1 MNVRPFVPFVLAFA
15 ANVVWQ
21 GFLLLAQPI
30 PRGWADNY
38 ADAAA
43 GWIFPS
49 IANLV
54 VLYRNQVFVRWPRVG
69 RVAMLCFLSAAAAH
83 IALAVVITLLI
94 VGNLAV
100 HGIPK
105 PNQRIEPMR
114 RSAFRLVPHSGAV
127 DALLLMAHPWR

>member
-1 MNVRPFVPFVLAFA
+1 MRMNARPFVPFALAFA

-69 RVAMLCFLSAAAAH
+69 RVAILCVLSAAATH
-83 IALAVVITLLI
+83 IALAVTITLLI
-94 VGNLAV
+94 VGDFAL

-105 PNQRIEPMR
+105 PN
-114 RSAFRLVPHSGAV
+114 
-127 DALLLMAHPWR
+127 